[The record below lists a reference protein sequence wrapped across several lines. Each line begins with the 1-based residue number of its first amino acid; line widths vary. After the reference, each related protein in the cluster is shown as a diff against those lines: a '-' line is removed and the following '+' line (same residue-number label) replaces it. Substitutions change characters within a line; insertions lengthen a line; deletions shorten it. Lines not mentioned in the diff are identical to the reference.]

1 MKKVKHIVAYLLS
14 ELFNASCIFSPKGTC
29 AAVRGEREW
38 TDLHYRALVA
48 SKLRRRRRLIYSCE
62 LTNLA

>member
-1 MKKVKHIVAYLLS
+1 MHLPSSHPGDRVPS
-14 ELFNASCIFSPKGTC
+14 EKG
-29 AAVRGEREW
+29 REG

-48 SKLRRRRRLIYSCE
+48 PKLRRRRRLIYSCE